1 MKRRNIVSAWL
12 KSVWIALLC
21 TFGIACRQVEPVQEK
36 TLQILN
42 SEMPVSVSL
51 DDMVDS
57 IAFIPLETSDNCLLG
72 YIMSAKRDGNH
83 CFVQDERGLF
93 VFDSKGKFLN
103 EIGHKGDGP
112 EEYHA
117 MDCYGIDRLHK
128 LVWIFCAI
136 ERKVIRYNYD
146 GSYHST
152 LLLDE
157 KDANVSSFRVG
168 DDGTLFAYFPLP
180 NKAMEIDKACCVFRQ
195 EDERLVSEKLLDAPA
210 LSSGEAYYPY
220 LYYPMAT
227 CWGKDYFIAALS
239 NKLYVFKEG
248 KMVAEGVV
256 NLPDILP
263 DESFLAG
270 HAGLEFMELRN
281 VMMKEGQSLGLTAVK
296 SGGDYLLLSVN
307 NLETLV
313 WDGDTGILVSDVFQP
328 DLNSYSNL
336 GLARGM
342 SDEDLDCLDA
352 EFLYSNREQI
362 ARNGNSELAS
372 LVDSLQEDDN
382 PVLCQY
388 YLKKNLI
395 THLKRL
401 YLDKDGR

>member
-1 MKRRNIVSAWL
+1 MKNTNIVSAWL
-12 KSVWIALLC
+12 KPVWIATLC
-21 TFGIACRQVEPVQEK
+21 IVGIACRQVEPVSEK

-42 SEMPVSVSL
+42 PETPVSVSL
-51 DDMVDS
+51 DEMVDS
-57 IAFIPLETSDNCLLG
+57 IAFIPLETADNCLLG

-93 VFDSKGKFLN
+93 AFDSKGKFLN
-103 EIGHKGDGP
+103 EIGHKGNGP
-112 EEYHA
+112 EEYRF
-117 MDCYGIDRLHK
+117 MDCYAIDRLHK

-157 KDANVSSFRVG
+157 KDANLSSFRVG

-195 EDERLVSEKLLDAPA
+195 EGERLVSEKLLDAPL
-210 LSSGEAYYPY
+210 LSSGEVYMPF
-220 LYYPMAT
+220 LYYPLAA
-227 CWGKDYFIAALS
+227 CRGKMYFIAALS

-248 KMVAEGVV
+248 KMVTEGVV

-270 HAGLEFMELRN
+270 HAGLNFMELRDL
-281 VMMKEGQSLGLTAVK
+281 MMKEGQSLGLTAVK
-296 SGGDYLLLSVN
+296 SGDDYLLLSVN
-307 NLETLV
+307 NQEALV
-313 WDGDTGILVSDVFQP
+313 WDGETGILVSDVFQP
-328 DLNSYSNL
+328 DLNTYSNL

-352 EFLYSNREQI
+352 DFLYNNREQI
-362 ARNGNSELAS
+362 ASSGNPVLSS
-372 LVDSLQEDDN
+372 LVNSLQEDDN
-382 PVLCQY
+382 PVLCRY

-395 THLKRL
+395 AHLKRL
-401 YLDKDGR
+401 YLDKGGK

>member
-12 KSVWIALLC
+12 KSVWIDLLC

-42 SEMPVSVSL
+42 PETPVSVSL

-180 NKAMEIDKACCVFRQ
+180 NKAMEIDKACCVFR
-195 EDERLVSEKLLDAPA
+195 RRMNGLFRKSCWMLLHLVREKHIIPICIIRWL
-210 LSSGEAYYPY
+210 
-220 LYYPMAT
+220 
-227 CWGKDYFIAALS
+227 
-239 NKLYVFKEG
+239 
-248 KMVAEGVV
+248 
-256 NLPDILP
+256 
-263 DESFLAG
+263 
-270 HAGLEFMELRN
+270 HAGERIILLRLCRTN
-281 VMMKEGQSLGLTAVK
+281 CMFS
-296 SGGDYLLLSVN
+296 
-307 NLETLV
+307 
-313 WDGDTGILVSDVFQP
+313 
-328 DLNSYSNL
+328 
-336 GLARGM
+336 R
-342 SDEDLDCLDA
+342 
-352 EFLYSNREQI
+352 RE
-362 ARNGNSELAS
+362 RW
-372 LVDSLQEDDN
+372 
-382 PVLCQY
+382 
-388 YLKKNLI
+388 
-395 THLKRL
+395 
-401 YLDKDGR
+401 